1 MYSSSKMS
9 DDIRRKKKK
18 QTKKSKA
25 EDGEMKP
32 SFVIEENIAKVSK
45 KTAKDESEGKP
56 CCPTPAKTVTTE
68 KKKEQ
73 STASVI
79 SKLLFFVSILGASRY
94 NDGL

>member
-18 QTKKSKA
+18 QTKNQTKA
-25 EDGEMKP
+25 EDAEETKP
-32 SFVIEENIAKVSK
+32 AFVIEEKIAKVSK

-79 SKLLFFVSILGASRY
+79 SKLVFFVSILGAS
-94 NDGL
+94 